1 MTDVS
6 FPNLGINIEHL
17 PQGFNIFGVEIR
29 LYAIM
34 IMIGLAAGFFVAKHL
49 GTIEGDDPEDYS
61 DYIIYGVLFGILGAR
76 LYYVIFEFGY
86 YKDHLA
92 EILNLRQGGLAIYG
106 GAIAA
111 IVTMF
116 VFTKI
121 KKRRFLQM
129 VDMGVIG
136 LILGQAIGRW
146 GNFFNCEVFG
156 GVSDGLF
163 AMRLNNNLVNSE
175 YVTML
180 AKDMQERLPELA
192 GTYTQVAPTFLYE
205 FAWNMLAF
213 TFMVLYR
220 KHRKFKGEL
229 FGFYL
234 LLYGAGRFW
243 IEGIRSDQLKIGST
257 GIPVSQALSAVL
269 FVAGLAFIITGHI
282 LVKKQKAF
290 FIPHV
295 NLTEEELAKIKKER
309 AEKLEKE
316 KQALKQK
323 KETKEKETPKDK
335 QE

>member
-6 FPNLGINIEHL
+6 FPNLGINIDHL
-17 PQGFNIFGVEIR
+17 PQGIPIFGFEIR
-29 LYAIM
+29 LYAVM
-34 IMIGLAAGFFVAKHL
+34 IMLGLAAGFFVAKHL
-49 GTIEGDDPEDYS
+49 GTVEGDDPEQYY
-61 DYIIYGVLFGILGAR
+61 DYIIFGALFGILGAR
-76 LYYVIFEFGY
+76 LYYVIFNFGY
-86 YKDHLA
+86 YKNHLL

-111 IVTMF
+111 ILTMF
-116 VFTKI
+116 VFTRIRKLS
-121 KKRRFLQM
+121 FFQM

-156 GVSDGLF
+156 RVSDGPF
-163 AMRLNNNLVNSE
+163 AMRLNNQLVSSE
-175 YVTML
+175 YVSML
-180 AKDMQERLPELA
+180 YPDMQAKFPELA

-205 FAWNMLAF
+205 FVWNMLAF

-243 IEGIRSDQLKIGST
+243 IEGIRSDQLMIGST

-269 FVAGLAFIITGHI
+269 FFAGLAYIIMGHI
-282 LVKKQKAF
+282 LVKKKHPLFVA
-290 FIPHV
+290 HV
-295 NLTEEELAKIKKER
+295 NLSKEELAQVIEKRKAKEE
-309 AEKLEKE
+309 A
-316 KQALKQK
+316 ALKEQEEKKAKRASQK
-323 KETKEKETPKDK
+323 KDAK
-335 QE
+335 

>member
-6 FPNLGINIEHL
+6 FPHLGINIDHL
-17 PQGFNIFGVEIR
+17 PQGFTIFGVEIR

-34 IMIGLAAGFFVAKHL
+34 IMIGMAAGFFVAKHL
-49 GTIEGDDPEDYS
+49 GTIEGDDPEDYY

-76 LYYVIFEFGY
+76 IYYVAFEFDY
-86 YKDHLA
+86 YKDHLS

-111 IVTMF
+111 VLTMLI
-116 VFTKI
+116 FTKL

-163 AMRLNNNLVNSE
+163 AMRLNNRLVNIE
-175 YVTML
+175 YVSML
-180 AKDMQERLPELA
+180 AKDMQEQLPELA

-205 FAWNMLAF
+205 FVWNMLAF

-243 IEGIRSDQLKIGST
+243 IEGIRSDQLMIGST

-269 FVAGLAFIITGHI
+269 FVAGAAFIITGHI
-282 LVKKQKAF
+282 LVKKQKGF
-290 FIPHV
+290 FVPHV
-295 NLTEEELAKIKKER
+295 NLTEEELTKIKKER
-309 AEKLEKE
+309 AEKLEAE
-316 KQALKQK
+316 KQALNQK
-323 KETKEKETPKDK
+323 KEEIEKTKPKDK